1 MGLKMN
7 ITLIAVGKMKEAYL
21 LDGLEDYVDRIKH
34 YCNLDII
41 EVDPARSKHKKND
54 SQIEK
59 IKEEEGKTILDKLPD
74 GKNYI
79 IALDRQ
85 GKPVTSEGLAKS
97 IKNLQVRGESNI
109 SFIIGGSHGLSEEVL
124 NKSDY
129 KMSLSYMTFTHQ
141 MSRLI
146 LLEQLYR
153 AFKILNNEP
162 YHK

>member
-1 MGLKMN
+1 MN
-7 ITLIAVGKMKEAYL
+7 IILIAVGKMKEAYL
-21 LDGLEDYVDRIKH
+21 LDGLKDYGERIKH
-34 YCNLDII
+34 YCNLEMI
-41 EVDPARSKHKKND
+41 EIDPARSKHKKND
-54 SQIEK
+54 AEIEK
-59 IKEEEGKTILDKLPD
+59 IKEDEGQRILEKVPE

-79 IALDRQ
+79 IALDRK

-97 IKNLQVRGESNI
+97 IKNLQVRGESKI
-109 SFIIGGSHGLSEEVL
+109 TFIIGGSHGLSEEVL
-124 NKSDY
+124 EKADY
-129 KMSLSYMTFTHQ
+129 KMSLSYLTFTHQ

>member
-1 MGLKMN
+1 MN

-59 IKEEEGKTILDKLPD
+59 IKEEEGKKILDKLPD

>member
-1 MGLKMN
+1 VGLKMN

-34 YCNLDII
+34 YCNLDMI

-59 IKEEEGKTILDKLPD
+59 IKEEEGNRILDKVPD

-109 SFIIGGSHGLSEEVL
+109 TFLIGGSHGLSEEVL

>member
-1 MGLKMN
+1 MN

-34 YCNLDII
+34 YCNLDMI

-59 IKEEEGKTILDKLPD
+59 IKEEEGKKILDKLPD

-79 IALDRQ
+79 IALDRE

-97 IKNLQVRGESNI
+97 INNLKVRGESNI
-109 SFIIGGSHGLSEEVL
+109 TFLIGGSHGLSEEVL

>member
-1 MGLKMN
+1 MN

-34 YCNLDII
+34 YCNLDMI

-59 IKEEEGKTILDKLPD
+59 IKEEEGKKILDKLPD

-79 IALDRQ
+79 IALDRE

-109 SFIIGGSHGLSEEVL
+109 TFLIGGSHGLSEEVL

>member
-1 MGLKMN
+1 MN

-34 YCNLDII
+34 YCNLDMI

-59 IKEEEGKTILDKLPD
+59 IKEEEGKKILDKLPD

-79 IALDRQ
+79 IALDRE

-97 IKNLQVRGESNI
+97 INNLQVRGESNI
-109 SFIIGGSHGLSEEVL
+109 TFLIGGSHGLSEEVL

>member
-1 MGLKMN
+1 MN
-7 ITLIAVGKMKEAYL
+7 IILIAVGKMKEEYL
-21 LDGLEDYVDRIKH
+21 LDGLEDYVERIKH
-34 YCNLDII
+34 YCNLDVI
-41 EVDPARSKHKKND
+41 EIDPARSKHKKND
-54 SQIEK
+54 AEIEK
-59 IKEEEGKTILDKLPD
+59 IKEDEGQRVLAKVPG

-79 IALDRQ
+79 IALDRK

-97 IKNLQVRGESNI
+97 IKNLQVRGESKI
-109 SFIIGGSHGLSEEVL
+109 TFLIGGSHGLSEEVL
-124 NKSDY
+124 KKADY
-129 KMSLSYMTFTHQ
+129 KMSLSYLTFTHQ

>member
-1 MGLKMN
+1 MN
-7 ITLIAVGKMKEAYL
+7 ITLITVGKMKEAYL
-21 LDGLEDYVDRIKH
+21 IEGFKDYVDRIKH
-34 YCNLDII
+34 YCNI
-41 EVDPARSKHKKND
+41 EMKEIKPEKNKHKKTD
-54 SQIEK
+54 SQIEI
-59 IKEEEGKTILDKLPD
+59 IKDKEGKRILEKLPE

-79 IALDRQ
+79 IALDRK

-97 IKNLQVRGESNI
+97 IKNLQVRGESEVT
-109 SFIIGGSHGLSEEVL
+109 FIIGGSHGLSEQVL
-124 NKSDY
+124 EKSDY
-129 KMSLSYMTFTHQ
+129 KMSLSYLTFTHQ

>member
-1 MGLKMN
+1 MN

>member
-1 MGLKMN
+1 MN

-34 YCNLDII
+34 YCNLDMI

-59 IKEEEGKTILDKLPD
+59 IKEEEGKRILDKVPD

-109 SFIIGGSHGLSEEVL
+109 TFLIGGSHGLSEEAL

>member
-1 MGLKMN
+1 MN

-34 YCNLDII
+34 YCNLDMI

-59 IKEEEGKTILDKLPD
+59 IKEEEGNRILDKVPD

-109 SFIIGGSHGLSEEVL
+109 TFLIGGSHGLSEEVL